1 MLHVI
6 NIVAVAPAPPAPP
19 PATSFSLLKKY
30 IIICSIWRNNVYIYF
45 FIYIK

>member
-6 NIVAVAPAPPAPP
+6 NIVAVAP

>member
-6 NIVAVAPAPPAPP
+6 NIVG
-19 PATSFSLLKKY
+19 ATSFSLLKKY

>member
-6 NIVAVAPAPPAPP
+6 NIVAVAPAPP
-19 PATSFSLLKKY
+19 PATSFSQLKKY

>member
-6 NIVAVAPAPPAPP
+6 NIVAVAGGAT
-19 PATSFSLLKKY
+19 ATSFSLLKKY